1 MRAVLPEEM
10 RRIEQETMDTLLLS
24 EEILMERAGIGVA
37 RVLLRSFRNVS
48 KVVALVG
55 KGNNGGD
62 ALTAL
67 RELHCRGIR
76 VSAGLQYPLS
86 MCGPSVAREADRLIH
101 LGIQIEELSSP
112 KAWHRIRHADVVI
125 DGLLGTGFKGMPK
138 EELRQTFERVNGLGA
153 RIVSIDI
160 PSGVDGETGKIL
172 GSAIRATL
180 TVTLGFPKWGI
191 LVDPGLRMSGSV
203 VVSDIGI
210 PPGFGMGGT
219 LWASDDRDAIGWLP
233 KRALS
238 IHKGQSGHV
247 AVWGGSPGKRGA
259 PELVALGALRS
270 GSGLA
275 TVFFADGDKGVLP
288 RFPEIMVDGWPKE
301 PGSGFLPA
309 LLDRMDVLAF
319 GPGID
324 PDPGFRKNLDG
335 ILDEFQGPI
344 VGDAGFFALNWKK
357 PDDVRRKNGR
367 PLVLTPH
374 PGEFS
379 RFSGIPVHEVLENA
393 TALAKEFAGKCDA
406 VLLLKG
412 WRTIIASPD
421 GRCAVNMSG
430 APNMATAG
438 MGDVLTGII
447 SGLLGQGLEP
457 FLAATLGAY
466 IHGKAGE
473 MAYEEG
479 TTRGLLAHELAER
492 IPKVLS
498 KLENRT
504 FLFSEEDRTLYE
516 PLHSAAGVIDGPES

>member
-1 MRAVLPEEM
+1 
-10 RRIEQETMDTLLLS
+10 
-24 EEILMERAGIGVA
+24 
-37 RVLLRSFRNVS
+37 
-48 KVVALVG
+48 VG

-67 RELHCRGIR
+67 RELHCRGIH
-76 VSAGLQYPLS
+76 VSAALQYPLS
-86 MCGPSVAREADRLIH
+86 MCGPSVAREADRLAH
-101 LGIQIEELSSP
+101 LGIRVEELSNP

-125 DGLLGTGFKGMPK
+125 DGLLGTGFKGLPK
-138 EELRQTFERVNGLGA
+138 EELTSTFERMNGLGA

-160 PSGVDGETGKIL
+160 PSGVDGETGKIQ
-172 GSAIRATL
+172 GSAIRATM
-180 TVTLGFPKWGI
+180 TVTLGFPKWGM
-191 LVDPGLRMSGSV
+191 LVDPGVRMAGSI

-210 PPGFGMGGT
+210 PPGFGHGGT
-219 LWASDDRDAIGWLP
+219 LWAPDDRDAKGWLP
-233 KRALS
+233 RRELS
-238 IHKGQSGHV
+238 IHKGKSGHV
-247 AVWGGSPGKRGA
+247 AVLGGSPGKRGA

-275 TVFFADGDKGVLP
+275 TVIFADGDKGVLP
-288 RFPEIMVDGWPKE
+288 RFPEIMVDGWTKD

-335 ILDEFQGPI
+335 ILDLFPGPV
-344 VGDAGFFALNWKK
+344 VGDAGFFDLYQKK
-357 PDDVRRKNGR
+357 PEDVRRKNGQ

-379 RFSGIPVHEVLENA
+379 RFSGIPVQDVIENA

-438 MGDVLTGII
+438 MGDVLTGVI

-457 FLAATLGAY
+457 FLAAALGAY

-473 MAYEEG
+473 MAYKEG
-479 TTRGLLAHELAER
+479 TTRGLLAHELAVR
-492 IPKVLS
+492 IPRVLS
-498 KLENRT
+498 KLEDRT
-504 FLFSEEDRTLYE
+504 FLLSEADRTLYE
-516 PLHSAAGVIDGPES
+516 PLDSGDGGPDGPEN